1 MHSFEGL
8 VWDWEVG
15 LMFLSGVQAG
25 IALQS
30 QNKIH
35 YPGPGAGRYTA

>member
-1 MHSFEGL
+1 MCTHLRG
-8 VWDWEVG
+8 WEVG
-15 LMFLSGVQAG
+15 LLFLSGVLAG
-25 IALQS
+25 IGLQS

>member
-1 MHSFEGL
+1 MHLFEGL
-8 VWDWEVG
+8 VCDWKVRV
-15 LMFLSGVQAG
+15 LFLSGVLAG
-25 IALQS
+25 LALQS